1 MQFLQGPLVAPL
13 LISAPSLLDFLTSY
27 KRPYFNMF
35 ALLIPTAL
43 AILPLARAEWEWTA
57 GQTAWV
63 VVVSVIGSFIILS
76 IIGTCIRSAYL
87 ANKMAEQFQQYR
99 PPPPLQ
105 QNVYSV
111 SVPVFKAVAC
121 FGSEEKEK
129 RRGTMANQRLTGSPD

>member
-1 MQFLQGPLVAPL
+1 ML
-13 LISAPSLLDFLTSY
+13 
-27 KRPYFNMF
+27 

-43 AILPLARAEWEWTA
+43 AVLPLARAEWEWTA

-63 VVVSVIGSFIILS
+63 VVVSVIGSFIILTL
-76 IIGTCIRSAYL
+76 IGTCIRSAYL

-111 SVPVFKAVAC
+111 STKGVDVGMDHV
-121 FGSEEKEK
+121 GRREGEEN
-129 RRGTMANQRLTGSPD
+129 RPWTSC

>member
-1 MQFLQGPLVAPL
+1 
-13 LISAPSLLDFLTSY
+13 
-27 KRPYFNMF
+27 MF

-105 QNVYSV
+105 QNVYSTDPYNPNTTFAYTAQPNAAYPPPPPPAAG
-111 SVPVFKAVAC
+111 VPGK
-121 FGSEEKEK
+121 
-129 RRGTMANQRLTGSPD
+129 TGPPIYSPV